1 MKDREGNER
10 KCEEEDKCGQKK
22 DIEGA
27 SRRTELIFHEK
38 ENLKFKKI

>member
-1 MKDREGNER
+1 MKDREGDER

-27 SRRTELIFHEK
+27 RKSFTFLVGFS
-38 ENLKFKKI
+38 L